1 MSIRTF
7 LIIFSS
13 LALTVLGCAAAEK
26 TPPKDKKDPP
36 AKRLPELKNVDPAVV
51 RLLDRL
57 EDAHRDIKSLEANVI
72 FTKTKK
78 LLRQTT
84 EREGTVQYMAGTEKG
99 DDGKPGKPQRFRI
112 VFDTLIVNDV
122 LRKVRLDFV
131 FDGQWLVEKDHDR
144 KFCHRRQVVA
154 PGKRLN
160 PLALDG
166 PFPIPLNQKRQV
178 ILERFNVKLIDP
190 TEKEIAS
197 AKKKKVKPPFH
208 LSLTPKEKGGNQPLK
223 TVDLWF
229 AQESLLPVR
238 VDTVSPRGDGSSVK
252 LSKVTVNQIDEA
264 KAKTLFDT
272 SAPPKGAGWRVEI
285 EPLKGG

>member
-7 LIIFSS
+7 WIVFGSI
-13 LALTVLGCAAAEK
+13 ALTVIGCAAAEK
-26 TPPKDKKDPP
+26 TPPKDTKDPA

-57 EDAHRDIKSLEANVI
+57 EEAHREIKSLEAKVI

-78 LLRQTT
+78 LLKETT
-84 EREGTVQYMAGTEKG
+84 EREGNVKYLAGTEKG
-99 DDGKPGKPQRFRI
+99 DDGKPGKPHQFRI
-112 VFDTLIVNDV
+112 VFDNLIVNDV
-122 LRKVRLDFV
+122 LRPVRLEYV
-131 FDGQWLVEKDHDR
+131 FDGQWLAEKDHDR

-178 ILERFNVKLIDP
+178 ILERFNVKLVDP

-197 AKKKKVKPPFH
+197 AKKKKAKPPFH
-208 LSLTPKEKGGNQPLK
+208 LALTPKEKDPNQPLK

-229 AQESLLPVR
+229 DQETLLPVR

-252 LSKVTVNQIDEA
+252 LSKVTVNQIDDTKA
-264 KAKTLFDT
+264 KAIFDT
-272 SAPPKGAGWRVEI
+272 SAPPKGNGWRVEI
-285 EPLKGG
+285 EPLKGR